1 MRVIRWHRF
10 FKSAGFTLVALGMIL
25 APVPTSSWAAESVV
39 KLSISFDGD
48 RVTVEAENASLD
60 RILDIVAIRV
70 GLAVERTGSRYEP
83 QLVTGSKAG
92 SLNHILAWLLS
103 TQNYVLFHERIVGDG
118 DTPRIRPSQLLL
130 MNPPIRGPNAAP
142 NSVEKIRFGGSES
155 YIADRARRGPQVLK
169 GTGER
174 QRSLAAVEPVADVS
188 RVRGAPALGGVVRAK
203 VAEWL
208 TASGNRLSDIII
220 DASDVDIVR
229 TVDLSG
235 DALVATHVMAHKA
248 AGPSL
253 QRTDLGT
260 WVPWDGH
267 EESLIDNRFT
277 PANGANSS
285 GWSMIHPQTSSRR
298 VLAVDEYVVDIA
310 GFFAMLRVR

>member
-1 MRVIRWHRF
+1 M
-10 FKSAGFTLVALGMIL
+10 VALGAIL
-25 APVPTSSWAAESVV
+25 APVPALSLAGESDV

-70 GLAVERTGSRYEP
+70 GFAVERTSSRYEP
-83 QLVTGSKAG
+83 PLINGSKTG
-92 SLNHILAWLLS
+92 SLNDILAWLLS
-103 TQNYVLFHERIVGDG
+103 TQNYVLINEHNVGDG
-118 DTPRIRPSQLLL
+118 NTPQVRPSQLLL
-130 MNPPIRGPNAAP
+130 MSPPIRGPNAAP

-155 YIADRARRGPQVLK
+155 YVADRDRRGPHALE

-174 QRSLAAVEPVADVS
+174 QRSLAAVEPVADIS
-188 RVRGAPALGGVVRAK
+188 RVRGAPAPGNVVRTK
-203 VAEWL
+203 VAERL
-208 TASGNRLSDIII
+208 TASGNRLSDIVI

-229 TVDLSG
+229 TVDLAG

-267 EESLIDNRFT
+267 EDSLIDNRFT
-277 PANGANSS
+277 PSNGSVTFEVVKGDLSDEFFPMTFTIAYRTES
-285 GWSMIHPQTSSRR
+285 GLQFGSFQVMPDQPIPR
-298 VLAVDEYVVDIA
+298 
-310 GFFAMLRVR
+310 